1 MTKKLII
8 VLSLTL
14 LSSSTISAFSY
25 KETKAKY
32 DKINESYENY
42 QNLVN
47 NYKDEVGN
55 KVAKFKDSK
64 SNHIQGSV
72 NWSLVNQDC
81 KFDPKI
87 QFADALDKYMEKI
100 KKIMS
105 DVMSNIPNLLKN
117 NTLGETCTKIAKGIC
132 YTGKSMEYMNWK
144 AYRSDSTKCIADANK
159 GTLTYD
165 MGSNTG
171 TVLIGCG
178 VESGDGKQYKLPL
191 AGNPSVGYYWECPE
205 YVPTGTPMSFP
216 LMESDSGFKI
226 DKKGAKV
233 SLKCANKY
241 YKQYG
246 AEAEKNCMD
255 VEKENCINFLQ
266 KMTVTGEFSGIND
279 FEAQIQK
286 CKINSK
292 TIDADMEKFIK
303 EDLEGTKMPNNQII
317 KNGKIVKDN
326 PNEPDLSYK
335 FNQEDIKDIKN
346 DTLIYFKQSI
356 DGSMKHKEKIAT
368 ALINK
373 NEIEKDRRILA
384 LEGKEFDKL
393 LSGKQE
399 DIDDFVYKK
408 LKYVNKNIIKEYYIN
423 HERYLIYKEYIEER
437 NNIMTKKFNQYK
449 SFDSMTMIK
458 YDEQLTKEYNYV
470 KSNLKIFYE
479 SYNVD
484 IKKFD
489 SIMKK
494 IESKIVM
501 MNDKYTAHELIYG
514 VSNKRYNIKTGN
526 YGKK

>member
-1 MTKKLII
+1 MTKKII
-8 VLSLTL
+8 ILLSLML

-32 DKINESYENY
+32 DKIKENTENY
-42 QNLVN
+42 KKLVN
-47 NYKDEVGN
+47 SYKDDVGN
-55 KVAKFKDSK
+55 KVAKFNGSK
-64 SNHIQGSV
+64 SSDTQGSV
-72 NWSLVNQDC
+72 KWSLVNQDC

-87 QFADALDKYMEKI
+87 QFADALDKYTEQM

-105 DVMSNIPNLLKN
+105 DVMANIPNLLKN

-144 AYRSDSTKCIADANK
+144 GYKADSTKCVADENK
-159 GTLTYD
+159 GTLTYK
-165 MGSNTG
+165 MGSNLG

-178 VESGDGKQYKLPL
+178 VRPGGGKQYKPPL
-191 AGNPSVGYYWECPE
+191 AGNPSISYYWQCPPS
-205 YVPTGTPMSFP
+205 VPIGTPMSYP
-216 LMESDSGFKI
+216 LIESDSGFKV
-226 DKKGAKV
+226 DKEGAKV
-233 SLKCANKY
+233 SLQCANKY

-246 AEAEKNCMD
+246 VEAEKNCMD

-266 KMTVTGEFSGIND
+266 KMTVTGEFSGMND
-279 FEAQIQK
+279 FENQMQK

-292 TIDADMEKFIK
+292 TINADMEKFIK
-303 EDLEGTKMPNNQII
+303 KDLEGTKMPNNQII

-335 FNQEDIKDIKN
+335 FDQDDIKDIKN

-368 ALINK
+368 SLINK
-373 NEIEKDRRILA
+373 NKIEKDRKTLA

-408 LKYVNKNIIKEYYIN
+408 LKYVNENIIKNYYIN

-458 YDEQLTKEYNYV
+458 YDEQLKKEYNYV
-470 KSNLKIFYE
+470 KANLKNFYE
-479 SYNVD
+479 SYNID

-489 SIMKK
+489 PIMKK

-501 MNDKYTAHELIYG
+501 MNNKYTAYELIYG
-514 VSNKRYNIKTGN
+514 VSNKRYNIETGN
-526 YGKK
+526 YGQK